1 MHFTKKTVAEKRS
14 DLIKGLQSKKLL
26 RFPGAYNPLCAKL
39 IAVIGFDGVYVSGGV
54 MSNDLGL
61 PDIGLTSLEQV
72 SYRSS
77 QIARV
82 TDLPTIVDIDTGFG
96 NCKKTIEVFESKG
109 LAGCH
114 LEDQVAEK
122 RCGHLDNKELIS
134 KEEMVKK
141 IKECVKS
148 RKDKNFLIIARTD
161 ANTVEG
167 LYKTIDRIKS
177 YESAG
182 ADMIFPEAL
191 VSLDGYK
198 KIAQESSVPILAN
211 ITEFGKTPLFSKKE
225 LHNAGVSMV
234 LYPLTAFRA
243 MSKAA
248 EKIYKELS
256 SSESQEHMLGEMQTR
271 DELYDYLSYHKYE
284 KEMDD
289 ILNKKDE

>member
-1 MHFTKKTVAEKRS
+1 MRGRLFRQLVENDKEPLSIFGTVN
-14 DLIKGLQSKKLL
+14 
-26 RFPGAYNPLCAKL
+26 AYSSVLAKNN
-39 IAVIGFDGVYVSGGV
+39 GVKSIYLSGSGV
-54 MSNDLGL
+54 AAASFGL
-61 PDIGLTSLEQV
+61 PDLGFTKLEDVVEDARRITS
-72 SYRSS
+72 
-77 QIARV
+77 AC
-82 TDLPTIVDIDTGFG
+82 DLPLLVDVDTGFG
-96 NCKKTIEVFESKG
+96 SLNSIQKTVKMMEKENVAAI
-109 LAGCH
+109 H
-114 LEDQVAEK
+114 IEDQVDLK
-122 RCGHLDNKELIS
+122 RCGHRPNKKLVSIT
-134 KEEMVKK
+134 EMQ
-141 IKECVKS
+141 
-148 RKDKNFLIIARTD
+148 
-161 ANTVEG
+161 
-167 LYKTIDRIKS
+167 DRIKAAVDARTEDDFVIMARSDALAVENEEMLLERINS
-177 YESAG
+177 YIEVG

-225 LHNAGVSMV
+225 LHDAGVSMV

-256 SSESQEHMLGEMQTR
+256 SSESQENMLGEMQTR

>member
-1 MHFTKKTVAEKRS
+1 MRGRLFRQLVENDKEPLSIFGTVNAYSSVLAKKNGVKSIYLSGSGVAAAS
-14 DLIKGLQSKKLL
+14 
-26 RFPGAYNPLCAKL
+26 F
-39 IAVIGFDGVYVSGGV
+39 
-54 MSNDLGL
+54 GL
-61 PDIGLTSLEQV
+61 PDLGFTKLEDVVEDARRITS
-72 SYRSS
+72 
-77 QIARV
+77 AC
-82 TDLPTIVDIDTGFG
+82 DLPLLVDVDTGFG
-96 NCKKTIEVFESKG
+96 SLNSIQKTVKMMEKENVAAI
-109 LAGCH
+109 H
-114 LEDQVAEK
+114 IEDQVDLK
-122 RCGHLDNKELIS
+122 RCGHRPNKKLVSIT
-134 KEEMVKK
+134 EMQ
-141 IKECVKS
+141 
-148 RKDKNFLIIARTD
+148 
-161 ANTVEG
+161 
-167 LYKTIDRIKS
+167 DRIKAAVDARIDDDFVIMARSDALAVENEEMLLERINS
-177 YESAG
+177 YIEVG

-225 LHNAGVSMV
+225 LHDVGVSMV

-256 SSESQEHMLGEMQTR
+256 SSESQENMLGEMQTR

>member
-1 MHFTKKTVAEKRS
+1 MRGRLFRQLVENDKELLSIFGTVNAYSSVLAKKNGVKSIYLSGSGVAAAS
-14 DLIKGLQSKKLL
+14 
-26 RFPGAYNPLCAKL
+26 F
-39 IAVIGFDGVYVSGGV
+39 
-54 MSNDLGL
+54 GL
-61 PDIGLTSLEQV
+61 PDLGFTKLEDVVEDARRITS
-72 SYRSS
+72 
-77 QIARV
+77 AC
-82 TDLPTIVDIDTGFG
+82 DLPLLVDVDTGFG
-96 NCKKTIEVFESKG
+96 SLNSIQKTVKLLENENVAAI
-109 LAGCH
+109 H
-114 LEDQVAEK
+114 IEDQVDLK
-122 RCGHLDNKELIS
+122 RCGHRPNKKLVSIT
-134 KEEMVKK
+134 EMQDR
-141 IKECVKS
+141 IKAAV
-148 RKDKNFLIIARTD
+148 DARTD
-161 ANTVEG
+161 DDFVIMARSDALAVENDEM
-167 LYKTIDRIKS
+167 LLERINS
-177 YESAG
+177 YVEVG

-225 LHNAGVSMV
+225 LDDVGVSML

>member
-1 MHFTKKTVAEKRS
+1 MRGRLFRQLVENDKEPLSIFGTVN
-14 DLIKGLQSKKLL
+14 
-26 RFPGAYNPLCAKL
+26 AYSSVLAKNN
-39 IAVIGFDGVYVSGGV
+39 GVKSIYLSGSGV
-54 MSNDLGL
+54 AAASFGL
-61 PDIGLTSLEQV
+61 PDLGFTKLEDVVEDARRITS
-72 SYRSS
+72 
-77 QIARV
+77 AC
-82 TDLPTIVDIDTGFG
+82 DLPLLVDVDTGFG
-96 NCKKTIEVFESKG
+96 SLNSIQRTVKMMEKENVAAI
-109 LAGCH
+109 H
-114 LEDQVAEK
+114 IEDQVDLK
-122 RCGHLDNKELIS
+122 RCGHRPNKKLVSIT
-134 KEEMVKK
+134 EMQ
-141 IKECVKS
+141 
-148 RKDKNFLIIARTD
+148 
-161 ANTVEG
+161 
-167 LYKTIDRIKS
+167 DRIKAAVDARIDDDFVIMARSDALAVENEEMLLERINS
-177 YESAG
+177 YIEVG

-225 LHNAGVSMV
+225 LHDAGVSMV

-256 SSESQEHMLGEMQTR
+256 SSESQENMLGEMQTR

>member
-1 MHFTKKTVAEKRS
+1 MRGRLFRQLVENDKEPLSIFGTVNAYSSVLAKKNGVKSIYLSGSGVAAAS
-14 DLIKGLQSKKLL
+14 
-26 RFPGAYNPLCAKL
+26 F
-39 IAVIGFDGVYVSGGV
+39 
-54 MSNDLGL
+54 GL
-61 PDIGLTSLEQV
+61 PDLGFTKLEDVVEDARRITS
-72 SYRSS
+72 
-77 QIARV
+77 AC
-82 TDLPTIVDIDTGFG
+82 DLPLLVDVDTGFG
-96 NCKKTIEVFESKG
+96 SLNSIQKTVKMMEKENVAAI
-109 LAGCH
+109 H
-114 LEDQVAEK
+114 IEDQVDLK
-122 RCGHLDNKELIS
+122 RCGHRPNKKLVSIT
-134 KEEMVKK
+134 EMQDR
-141 IKECVKS
+141 IKAAV
-148 RKDKNFLIIARTD
+148 DARTD
-161 ANTVEG
+161 DDFVIMARSDALAVENEEM
-167 LYKTIDRIKS
+167 LLERINS
-177 YESAG
+177 YIEVG

-225 LHNAGVSMV
+225 LHDAGVSMV

-256 SSESQEHMLGEMQTR
+256 SSESQENMLGEMQTR

>member
-1 MHFTKKTVAEKRS
+1 MRGRLFRQLVENDKELLSIFGTVNAYSSVLAKKNGVKSIYLSGSGVAAAS
-14 DLIKGLQSKKLL
+14 
-26 RFPGAYNPLCAKL
+26 F
-39 IAVIGFDGVYVSGGV
+39 
-54 MSNDLGL
+54 GL
-61 PDIGLTSLEQV
+61 PDLGFTKLEDVVEDARRITS
-72 SYRSS
+72 
-77 QIARV
+77 AC
-82 TDLPTIVDIDTGFG
+82 DLPLLVDVDTGFG
-96 NCKKTIEVFESKG
+96 SLNSIQKTVKLLENVNVAAI
-109 LAGCH
+109 H
-114 LEDQVAEK
+114 IEDQVDLK
-122 RCGHLDNKELIS
+122 RCGHRPNKKLVSIT
-134 KEEMVKK
+134 EMQDR
-141 IKECVKS
+141 IKAAV
-148 RKDKNFLIIARTD
+148 DARTD
-161 ANTVEG
+161 DDFVIMARSDALAVENDEM
-167 LYKTIDRIKS
+167 LLERINS
-177 YESAG
+177 YVEVG

-225 LHNAGVSMV
+225 LHDVGVSMV

>member
-1 MHFTKKTVAEKRS
+1 MRGRLFRQLVENDKEPLSIFGTVN
-14 DLIKGLQSKKLL
+14 
-26 RFPGAYNPLCAKL
+26 AYSSVLAKNN
-39 IAVIGFDGVYVSGGV
+39 GVKSIYLSGSGV
-54 MSNDLGL
+54 AAASFGL
-61 PDIGLTSLEQV
+61 PDLGFTKLEDVVEDARRITS
-72 SYRSS
+72 
-77 QIARV
+77 AC
-82 TDLPTIVDIDTGFG
+82 DLPLLVDVDTGFG
-96 NCKKTIEVFESKG
+96 SLNSIQKTVKMMEKENI
-109 LAGCH
+109 AAIH
-114 LEDQVAEK
+114 IEDQVDLK
-122 RCGHLDNKELIS
+122 RCGHRPNKKLVSIT
-134 KEEMVKK
+134 EMQ
-141 IKECVKS
+141 
-148 RKDKNFLIIARTD
+148 
-161 ANTVEG
+161 
-167 LYKTIDRIKS
+167 DRIKAAVDARIDDDFVIMARSDALAVENEEMLLERINS
-177 YESAG
+177 YIEVG

-225 LHNAGVSMV
+225 LHDAGVSMV

-256 SSESQEHMLGEMQTR
+256 SSESQENMLGEMQTR